1 MPAIDKLFHAM
12 KEVGGSDLHLA
23 EGQPPKYRVHGHI
36 APIPGEPLLTHASL
50 SAYLQEI
57 CPAHHWEKYNKKG
70 DADFAYAMGKT
81 DRFRANYY
89 KHHGGFGAIFR
100 IIPVK
105 ILTLEQLGAPKKL
118 FEFTKLRAGLMLVT
132 GPTGSGKS
140 TTLAAMINEINE
152 KYARHILTIEEP
164 IEFVHPHKQSVITQR
179 EVGEHSKS
187 FASALRAAAREDCDV
202 ILVGEMRD
210 LETISLAV
218 SAAEMGVLVFGTL
231 HTNSAAKTIDRIV
244 NVFPPGQQPQ
254 IRTMLAGSLRGVVS
268 QTLCRK
274 IDGKGRVAAQEIL
287 AYNTAVAAA
296 IRKGEIAKLNSVM
309 TAGGGDGMITM
320 DDRLNQLFEA
330 KSISAKE
337 AYMKAL
343 DKKRFE
349 PLVKAEEAEAAKA
362 AGGAPAPA
370 GH

>member
-1 MPAIDKLFHAM
+1 MPAIDRLFHKM
-12 KEVGGSDLHLA
+12 KEAGGSDMLML
-23 EGQPPKYRVHGHI
+23 EGQPPKYRQHGHVTS
-36 APIPGEPLLTHASL
+36 IPGEPVLTHDSL
-50 SAYLQEI
+50 TNYLKEI
-57 CPAHHWEKYNKKG
+57 CPDHHWQKYVKTG
-70 DADFAYAMGKT
+70 DADFAYAMGAS

-89 KHHGGFGAIFR
+89 KQVHGFAAVFR

-105 ILTLEQLGAPKKL
+105 ILTLEQLGVPAKL
-118 FEFTKLRAGLMLVT
+118 YEFTKIRSGLLLVT

-164 IEFVHPHKQSVITQR
+164 IEFVHPPKKSIITQR

-187 FASALRAAAREDCDV
+187 FASALRAATREDCDV

-210 LETISLAV
+210 LETIGLAV
-218 SAAEMGVLVFGTL
+218 SASEMGVLVFGTL

-254 IRTMLAGSLRGVVS
+254 IRTMLSGSLRGVVS

-274 IDGKGRVAAQEIL
+274 ADGKGRVAAQEIL
-287 AYNTAVAAA
+287 VNNTAAAAA
-296 IRKGEIAKLNSVM
+296 IREGKIAKLNSVM
-309 TAGGGDGMITM
+309 TSGGLEGMLTM
-320 DDRLNQLFEA
+320 DDALNRLLDA
-330 KSISAKE
+330 KTITAKE
-337 AYMKAL
+337 AYMKSI
-343 DKKRFE
+343 DKNRFAE
-349 PLVKAEEAEAAKA
+349 AMKAEEAAGGGAAAAK
-362 AGGAPAPA
+362 

>member
-1 MPAIDKLFHAM
+1 MPAIDALFHKM
-12 KEVGGSDLHLA
+12 KEVGGSDLLLL
-23 EGQPPKYRVHGHI
+23 EGQPPKYRVHGHVELVPDQPVLNHERI
-36 APIPGEPLLTHASL
+36 VG
-50 SAYLQEI
+50 YLQEI
-57 CPAHHWEKYNKKG
+57 APKHHWEKYVKAG
-70 DADFAYAMGKT
+70 DADFAYAMGAT

-89 KHHGGFGAIFR
+89 KQQHGYAAVFR

-105 ILTLEQLGAPKKL
+105 ILTLEQLGVPQKL
-118 FEFTKLRAGLMLVT
+118 YEFTKLRNGLMLVT

-164 IEFVHPHKQSVITQR
+164 IEFVHPHKMSIITQR
-179 EVGEHSKS
+179 EVGEHTQS
-187 FASALRAAAREDCDV
+187 FASALKAASREDCDV

-210 LETISLAV
+210 LETIGLAV

-274 IDGKGRVAAQEIL
+274 SDGKGRVAAQEIL
-287 AYNTAVAAA
+287 VSNTAVAAA
-296 IRKGEIAKLNSVM
+296 IREGKIAKLNSIM
-309 TAGGGDGMITM
+309 TSGGQDGMVTM
-320 DDRLNQLFEA
+320 DDALLKHHEA
-330 KSISAKE
+330 GSITARELYMKSI
-337 AYMKAL
+337 

-349 PLVKAEEAEAAKA
+349 AGMQAEEAATGAS
-362 AGGAPAPA
+362 GAPAKA